1 MFFLANSVMT
11 YFTRAQ
17 YSLKCNVDRNGDLAY
32 SALISYAL
40 FCKHIIVLYSNLL
53 SSYSNRAI
61 LVRVQRLGWLSL
73 NVFCFSAQGRQSA
86 LFAIQKALK
95 SRIVHEF
102 LSDRFVLNEVNMNL
116 NLNSWGQAACQLS
129 LFFTCLIL
137 VCSRKNLHEL
147 SKIFVEH
154 VLG

>member
-1 MFFLANSVMT
+1 MLFLANSVMT

-53 SSYSNRAI
+53 SSNSNRAI
-61 LVRVQRLGWLSL
+61 LVRVQRLGWQSL

-137 VCSRKNLHEL
+137 VCSRKTLHEL

-154 VLG
+154 VLE

>member
-1 MFFLANSVMT
+1 MLFLANSVMT

-17 YSLKCNVDRNGDLAY
+17 YSLQCNLDRNGDLAY

-40 FCKHIIVLYSNLL
+40 FCKHIIVLCSNLL
-53 SSYSNRAI
+53 RSYFNMAI

-102 LSDRFVLNEVNMNL
+102 LSDRFVLNEVNL
-116 NLNSWGQAACQLS
+116 NLNFWGQAPSQLS

-137 VCSRKNLHEL
+137 VCSRKTLHEL